1 MIRTRRFPTLRC
13 ILTNL
18 LAVAL
23 ACAVLAARTA
33 PQPALVNIRDLSSTI
48 SVDVPYAAAGNFTG
62 ARLYSHNICLLRP
75 SVARALVEAHRD
87 FVARGYRLKMLDC
100 YRPKSVS
107 LAMWKA
113 GEDHN
118 RACRALGHECKRG
131 GCDPARPDCL
141 WEPLTNYL
149 SRASK
154 HNRGATVDVT
164 LVRLM
169 GRPVD
174 MGTPYDFFGPE
185 ARTSN
190 ATGRILENR
199 LLLNQVMAL
208 HGFANYFREW
218 WHYDHNTYKNF
229 PVLDVPFKEFVKSL
243 E

>member
-1 MIRTRRFPTLRC
+1 MSRSSNSRTLRL
-13 ILTNL
+13 ILPGVL
-18 LAVAL
+18 V
-23 ACAVLAARTA
+23 CAAIASGAAT
-33 PQPALVNIRDLSSTI
+33 QPALVNIRDLSSTI
-48 SVDVPYAAAGNFTG
+48 SVDVPYATAGNFTG
-62 ARLYSHNICLLRP
+62 VRLYSHNICLLRP
-75 SVARALVEAHRD
+75 SVARALVEAQRD

-118 RACRALGHECKRG
+118 RACRALGAACRRS
-131 GCDPARPDCL
+131 GCDPVRPDCL

-174 MGTPYDFFGPE
+174 MGTAYDFFGPE

-190 ATGRILENR
+190 ATGQALENR
-199 LLLNQVMAL
+199 LLLKQVMAR
-208 HGFANYFREW
+208 HGFTNYYREW

-229 PVLDVPFKEFVKSL
+229 PVLDVPLKDFVDSA